1 MSKLTDYLFEK
12 GHIDNDEKETI
23 KRRITICRSVNGEKI
38 VNALHQLHEEG
49 YWRSLEE
56 AAAAAEGEQEENE
69 SNKDNNDQPAGEKAA
84 HFKLFRRRLS
94 IPCRT

>member
-1 MSKLTDYLFEK
+1 
-12 GHIDNDEKETI
+12 
-23 KRRITICRSVNGEKI
+23 VNGEKI

-56 AAAAAEGEQEENE
+56 AVAAAEDEEEEINQTRTTAT
-69 SNKDNNDQPAGEKAA
+69 SSPKKAA